1 MCFKGFFIDNPYLL
15 ERFEK
20 WAPKQAIS
28 FHLTNLLFISHLVS
42 KRGEAMNFSLFRF
55 SQSKYTVQLL
65 MCEGLKNCC
74 FFIIF
79 FNYFFKY
86 ASMDNFFF
94 FFFFKC
100 FYGYMAFIVSY
111 VLKILIFINH
121 SDVDKE
127 E

>member
-20 WAPKQAIS
+20 WAPKEAIS

-65 MCEGLKNCC
+65 MREGLKNRC

-79 FNYFFKY
+79 FIIFSNMLLWILFIYLFI
-86 ASMDNFFF
+86 
-94 FFFFKC
+94 FKC